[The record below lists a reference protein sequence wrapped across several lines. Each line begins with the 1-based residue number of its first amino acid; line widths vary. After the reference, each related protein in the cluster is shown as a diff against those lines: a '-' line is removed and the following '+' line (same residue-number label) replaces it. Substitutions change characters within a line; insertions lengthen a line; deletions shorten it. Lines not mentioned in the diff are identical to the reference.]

1 VLNLIRM
8 IAGYTDLIGA
18 QLHKL
23 NGEHNTIYRESL
35 ATNGRNSQHLQN
47 KLSVIKSK
55 IKEYNKASHELKEL
69 NEFQKTKLWIEK
81 RYGRE
86 VLTQLFDYLHDN

>member
-1 VLNLIRM
+1 
-8 IAGYTDLIGA
+8 
-18 QLHKL
+18 
-23 NGEHNTIYRESL
+23 
-35 ATNGRNSQHLQN
+35 
-47 KLSVIKSK
+47 
-55 IKEYNKASHELKEL
+55 LKEL